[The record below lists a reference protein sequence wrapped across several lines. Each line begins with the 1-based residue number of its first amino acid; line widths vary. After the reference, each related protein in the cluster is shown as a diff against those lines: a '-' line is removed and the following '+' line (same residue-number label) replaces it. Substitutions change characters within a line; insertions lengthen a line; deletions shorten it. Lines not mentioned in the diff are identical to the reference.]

1 MMPGFE
7 EEAFERARRM
17 SSRRGSPQ
25 REEQKPPP
33 PKPEQ
38 PKPEPQKPVPA
49 KPGPAITAPQPA
61 PNLLNTLLGSK
72 EDSLISMLLWLLTDE
87 NSYSSR
93 LFALMYLLL

>member
-72 EDSLISMLLWLLTDE
+72 ENSLIAML
-87 NSYSSR
+87 SSAHATQAIEAIAITKTIR
-93 LFALMYLLL
+93 ND